1 MSGRL
6 EAWAEVTWK
15 SLKLFFY
22 SISFTK
28 IFITLC
34 MIEKNIYD
42 LLIVGAGFAGAS
54 GAMYASRMNLKA
66 AMIAELPGGLITTT
80 HLVENWPGIKSCSG
94 PELAQML
101 LDHATSFG
109 VPLFNERVLEVS
121 RAVGVPLEGTQSGFI
136 LKTAS
141 NTYYAKTVLFATGTE
156 YRKMGV
162 PGEKELANKGVS
174 YCALCDGALFKGK
187 TVAVVGGGDSAA
199 KEALLLAEHCPKV
212 YLVVRGTAL
221 RAEPVNY
228 DRVLAQK
235 DRIEILYQTEIQEI
249 VGEKK
254 VEKVILKNGQE
265 LPLQGVFV
273 AIGHL
278 ALSSLAE
285 KLGVTLN
292 EKKEIMINRC
302 SQTSMPGVF
311 AAGDVADTQFKQA
324 ITGSAEAV
332 TAAYFVFDYLGKNK
346 VLFE

>member
-1 MSGRL
+1 M
-6 EAWAEVTWK
+6 T
-15 SLKLFFY
+15 
-22 SISFTK
+22 
-28 IFITLC
+28 
-34 MIEKNIYD
+34 EKNIYD
-42 LLIVGAGFAGAS
+42 LIIIGAGCAGAS
-54 GAMYASRMNLKA
+54 GAMYASRMNLKT

-80 HLVENWPGIKSCSG
+80 HIVENWPGIKSCTG

-101 LDHATSFG
+101 LDHASAFG
-109 VPLFNERVLEVS
+109 VPLFNERVVEVTK
-121 RAVGVPLEGTQSGFI
+121 AVSAPVEGFQSGYV

-156 YRKMGV
+156 YRKLGV

-212 YLVVRGTAL
+212 YLIVRGTTL
-221 RAEPVNY
+221 RAEPVNF
-228 DRVLAQK
+228 DRVQAQK
-235 DRIEILYQTEIQEI
+235 DRIEILFQTEIQEI

-254 VEKVILKNGQE
+254 VEKVTLKNGLE
-265 LPLQGVFV
+265 LPLQGIFV

-278 ALSSLAE
+278 ALSGLAE
-285 KLGVTLN
+285 KLGVGLN
-292 EKKEIMINRC
+292 DKKEIVINRS

-324 ITGSAEAV
+324 ITGAAEAV
-332 TAAYFVFDYLGKNK
+332 TAAYFAFDYLGKNK
-346 VLFE
+346 VVFE